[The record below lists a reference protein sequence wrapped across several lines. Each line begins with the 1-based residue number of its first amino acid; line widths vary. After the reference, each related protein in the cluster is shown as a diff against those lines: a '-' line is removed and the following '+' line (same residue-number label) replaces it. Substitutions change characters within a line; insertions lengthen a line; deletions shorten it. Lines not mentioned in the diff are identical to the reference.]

1 MAKID
6 PIDLR
11 RSLKFC
17 WLSSVNLQRAEKSFK
32 YTHCKKLDLHKKWSN
47 LSNYGKKDRG
57 GGVGQAKR
65 DVIKWA
71 AFSKW
76 DKMGRR

>member
-1 MAKID
+1 MS
-6 PIDLR
+6 DLC
-11 RSLKFC
+11 SYVLNQE
-17 WLSSVNLQRAEKSFK
+17 VV
-32 YTHCKKLDLHKKWSN
+32 CKKLDLNENSSN
-47 LSNYGKKDRG
+47 LSYYIEKKIVG
-57 GGVGQAKR
+57 WVGQAKR